1 MRSPAA
7 QGLFVPMD
15 LPLFGLVPF
24 RRSGGF
30 RRLGRQLPLH
40 RHAPVDGGAH
50 GVELG
55 LIVGH
60 HPLDA
65 VPVEVVGDL
74 GGLEAPGRKL
84 LHRKGKQ
91 AGVVG
96 LKVDLPP
103 VWEHLAVLEQ
113 EVPVGQPP
121 LGVALGGP
129 GIAEVDIEPGSSSL
143 IQRWYPV
150 PRKPEPG
157 KFWKKGQRSKG
168 LPWNSWIWK
177 K

>member
-1 MRSPAA
+1 
-7 QGLFVPMD
+7 MD

-24 RRSGGF
+24 RRAGDSAGWGG
-30 RRLGRQLPLH
+30 GSPLH
-40 RHAPVDGGAH
+40 CHAPVDGGAH

-103 VWEHLAVLEQ
+103 SGSTWRYLSRKFRWVSRRLAWRL
-113 EVPVGQPP
+113 VGQ
-121 LGVALGGP
+121 
-129 GIAEVDIEPGSSSL
+129 GSQKL
-143 IQRWYPV
+143 I
-150 PRKPEPG
+150 
-157 KFWKKGQRSKG
+157 
-168 LPWNSWIWK
+168 
-177 K
+177 